1 MSHPED
7 LLADYVGGTLD
18 ERERAAVDAH
28 LPGCARCSAEVRQA
42 EAAKAA
48 FGAANPIELY
58 PQ

>member
-1 MSHPED
+1 VSHPED

-42 EAAKAA
+42 EAARAA
-48 FGAANPIELY
+48 LSELEY
-58 PQ
+58 VRSA